1 MKVPSRLHEK
11 VLSAL
16 QIAKLT
22 GEIKTGLFEVMRSL
36 EFGKAKYVILSLDAR
51 PKNNKIRKKLATLHL
66 LTKDKNIFCFE
77 LSDQRTLGRIVG
89 LETGVSC
96 ISIINPDRA
105 ESLFKS
111 AMQEIQQEVRI

>member
-36 EFGKAKYVILSLDAR
+36 EFGKAKYVIISVDAR
-51 PKNNKIRKKLATLHL
+51 PKNNKIRKKFATLNL
-66 LTKDKNIFCFE
+66 LAKDKKVFCFE
-77 LSDQRTLGRIVG
+77 LSDKQTFGKIVG

-96 ISIINPDRA
+96 ISIINPDRSD
-105 ESLFKS
+105 SLFKS
-111 AMQEIQQEVRI
+111 AMQEMQQETQI